1 MGAPEKDKKLE
12 QYSFTE
18 YPSTIQELDML
29 AELEGS
35 SRAVLIRRA
44 IRQMLAGKR
53 SEIQSEWEAFDAR
66 RSAQTPA

>member
-1 MGAPEKDKKLE
+1 MGAPAKDKRFE

-18 YPSTIQELDML
+18 YPSTIQELDAL

-44 IRQMLAGKR
+44 IRQMLADEQAKADR
-53 SEIQSEWEAFDAR
+53 EWTVFDAKR
-66 RSAQTPA
+66 AAHTPA